1 MAILKNNKSG
11 ELVFLHVHHVFGRRR
26 TANGTCL
33 HDAEIS
39 SVHAVVRWSG
49 ERWLIRD
56 YSKNG
61 SWLDGQRLQSFEL
74 PLYEGARIG
83 FGRPEN
89 ELYTVIDLAPP
100 VPLLARLNGETLQV
114 IELKPINALPNEH
127 SPEVFVF
134 LSDQG
139 KWICEE
145 EHRTYP
151 LFDGH
156 ILSLDN
162 AAWRFVATGVS
173 EATLDIV
180 QSDYTVMHDMELLFH
195 VSLDEEHTFLQVRY
209 DGKTFDL
216 GERIHHFLLLTLAR
230 RRQADRERRIDPAEQ
245 GWIEI
250 DDLSRM
256 LGLEVSHTNIQI
268 FRARKQV
275 YEALPEKPS
284 PTQLIERRRGA
295 VRLGCSRFSI
305 VRGSMQESGSLQPE
319 YEAGGSGA

>member
-11 ELVFLHVHHVFGRRR
+11 EKVFLHIHHVFGRRK

-33 HDAEIS
+33 PDAEIS

-61 SWLDGQRLQSFEL
+61 SWLDGRRLQPVTEL
-74 PLYEGARIG
+74 PLHPGARIS
-83 FGRPEN
+83 FGRPESD
-89 ELYTVIDLAPP
+89 LYTVIDLAPP
-100 VPLLARLNGETLQV
+100 VPLLACLDCGNIQI
-114 IELKPINALPNEH
+114 IELNPINALPNEQ

-151 LFDGH
+151 LCDGH
-156 ILSLDN
+156 VLRLNNTD
-162 AAWRFVATGVS
+162 WRFMASGAS
-173 EATLDIV
+173 DATLDIARTDFV
-180 QSDYTVMHDMELLFH
+180 IHDMQLFFH

-209 DGKTFDL
+209 DGETFDL

-230 RRQADRERRIDPAEQ
+230 RRQDDRERRIDPAEQ
-245 GWIEI
+245 GWVEI

-256 LGLEVSHTNIQI
+256 LGLEVPHTNIQI

-275 YEALPEKPS
+275 CEALPEKS
-284 PTQLIERRRGA
+284 SSMQLIERRRGA
-295 VRLGCSRFSI
+295 VRLGCSCFSI
-305 VRGSMQESGSLQPE
+305 IRGSMQETRQLP
-319 YEAGGSGA
+319 A

>member
-1 MAILKNNKSG
+1 MAILKNNKNG
-11 ELVFLHVHHVFGRRR
+11 EAVFLHLHHVFGRRK
-26 TANGTCL
+26 TANGTWL

-39 SVHAVVRWSG
+39 SIHAVVRWSG

-61 SWLDGQRLQSFEL
+61 SWLDGRRLQTAVEL
-74 PLYEGARIG
+74 PLHQGARIG
-83 FGRPEN
+83 FGRPESD
-89 ELYTVIDLAPP
+89 LYTVIDLAPP
-100 VPLLARLNGETLQV
+100 APLLARLNGETEQV
-114 IELKPINALPNEH
+114 IELKPINALPNEQ
-127 SPEVFVF
+127 SPEIFVF

-145 EHRTYP
+145 EHRAYP
-151 LFDGH
+151 LCDGD
-156 ILSLDN
+156 ILYLDN
-162 AAWRFVATGVS
+162 TAWRFMAAGVCD
-173 EATLDIV
+173 ATLDIART
-180 QSDYTVMHDMELLFH
+180 DYTVLHDMQLLFH

-209 DGKTFDL
+209 DEETFDL

-230 RRQADRERRIDPAEQ
+230 CRQVDRERRIDPAEQ

-250 DDLSRM
+250 DALSKM

-284 PTQLIERRRGA
+284 PIQLIERRRGA

-305 VRGSMQESGSLQPE
+305 IRGSVHETRQLT
-319 YEAGGSGA
+319 A